1 MTIFKLH
8 TSHITSTYI
17 YFGGSGSGSDRG
29 IVEIIAE
36 VNENIVDTITIET
49 ETETETE
56 HCK

>member
-1 MTIFKLH
+1 
-8 TSHITSTYI
+8 
-17 YFGGSGSGSDRG
+17 
-29 IVEIIAE
+29 VEIIAE